1 MSSLTARNYIKL
13 SIVAALVTMGLKF
26 WAYLLTDSVGLFS
39 DVAESSVNLVAAVV
53 AFWAL
58 NLASQPPDREHTFGH
73 SKAEYF
79 SSALEGGLIVLA
91 AISIAVAASE
101 RLLNPQPVTKVEWGL
116 VLSLV
121 AAVVNGGVA
130 VTLLR
135 AGQRLRSVAL
145 RADGHHLLTDVWTS
159 IGIVLGLVLTKL
171 TGWQILDPIV
181 ALLVAVHIAWV
192 GVQLMRETFSGLM
205 DTALPKAQ
213 QAIIYETLDAYR
225 EQGIQFHALR
235 TRVAGSRNFV
245 AFHVLVPGDWS
256 VQKGHDLC
264 DQLEVHIN
272 QVLPGTDV
280 MTHLEP
286 LEDPAS
292 WGDEGGDRSQHQPID
307 SEDAL

>member
-121 AAVVNGGVA
+121 AAMVNGGVA

-135 AGQRLRSVAL
+135 AGRRLRSVAL